1 MPEAWIVE
9 AVRTP
14 IGKHGGAL
22 ASVRPDDLLA
32 HALSALMDRSGVPKE
47 EVEDVYAGC
56 ANQAGEDNR
65 NVARMALLLAGFPVE
80 VAGCTVN
87 RLCGSG
93 LEAVAQAA
101 RAIWAGEG
109 KVYIGS
115 GVESMSRA
123 PYAVPKPERGFP
135 TGNLVMYDTT
145 LGWRFVNP
153 KMQALYGTE
162 SMGETAEN
170 LAEMYKIPREEQDR
184 FALLSHQKAVRAW
197 DEGRFQDEVVPVPV
211 KRGKEEILVEQDE
224 GPRRDTSLEK
234 LAALRPVFRE
244 GGTVTAGNSS
254 PLNDGA
260 AAVLLVSDDYAKAHG
275 LRPLARVRAIAV
287 AGVPPRIM
295 GIGPVPATRKALER
309 AGLSLSDLGLIELN
323 EAFAAQSLAVLREWG
338 LDMED
343 PRLNP
348 NGGAIWGPHPHHPGP
363 RDEAAK
369 GPVRPRHHV
378 HRRGPGH
385 RRGGGRN
392 GLSLRPLPSPG
403 AEGGSLAILCFY
415 SRFHPLVKYISTPG
429 RTCPR
434 SQRSR
439 GSTKAGLA
447 YPPRLPLSAR
457 STRGLPE
464 GGTWTPPRG
473 AGSESPSPPGTS
485 GPKSSTPTRS
495 ARATRK
501 GPEQRALK
509 ASPANW
515 GPGRRRRRKAS
526 GSGRWGKAL
535 PGRTGRS
542 ASRPR
547 TSPALKGLPILPR
560 RSGEAEP
567 RKGRTSRPPA
577 TAR

>member
-224 GPRRDTSLEK
+224 GPRRDPSLEK

-348 NGGAIWGPHPHHPGP
+348 NGGAIALG
-363 RDEAAK
+363 
-369 GPVRPRHHV
+369 
-378 HRRGPGH
+378 
-385 RRGGGRN
+385 
-392 GLSLRPLPSPG
+392 
-403 AEGGSLAILCFY
+403 
-415 SRFHPLVKYISTPG
+415 HPLGASG
-429 RTCPR
+429 
-434 SQRSR
+434 
-439 GSTKAGLA
+439 
-447 YPPRLPLSAR
+447 AR
-457 STRGLPE
+457 ILTTLVHE
-464 GGTWTPPRG
+464 M
-473 AGSESPSPPGTS
+473 
-485 GPKSSTPTRS
+485 
-495 ARATRK
+495 
-501 GPEQRALK
+501 
-509 ASPANW
+509 
-515 GPGRRRRRKAS
+515 RRRKVQF
-526 GSGRWGKAL
+526 
-535 PGRTGRS
+535 
-542 ASRPR
+542 
-547 TSPALKGLPILPR
+547 GL
-560 RSGEAEP
+560 
-567 RKGRTSRPPA
+567 A
-577 TAR
+577 TMCIGVGQGIAVVVEGMG